1 MEGVNWL
8 SIVIATL
15 IPTVM
20 GFIYYNPKV
29 FGNAWMQSLGKT
41 EEELKPDNM
50 AVIMIVS
57 LILSLLLSFFL
68 LGFNNGEG
76 QEGEFDTFKH
86 GAFHGAFLAIMV
98 AIPVLVTN
106 GLFEKKSWK
115 NALINSVYWIITIT
129 LMGGVLDAMNSIT
142 MTGGN

>member
-8 SIVIATL
+8 SLVISTL
-15 IPTVM
+15 IPTII
-20 GFIYYNPKV
+20 GFIYYHPKV

-41 EEELKPDNM
+41 AEELKPNNM
-50 AVIMIVS
+50 AVMMVVA

-86 GAFHGAFLAIMV
+86 GAFHGVFLAIMV

-106 GLFEKKSWK
+106 GLFEKKNWK
-115 NALINSVYWIITIT
+115 NAVINSVYWIITIT

-142 MTGGN
+142 MTGN